1 MADLESYYNKFNENK
16 RLLSRHGQVEYF
28 VTNKYI
34 HDYLFKGA
42 KIADIGAGT
51 GAYSIALAKEGYDVT
66 AVEYCKCN
74 LGVLKANVKKENVNV
89 KSFLGDCTSLH
100 MLQDNTF
107 DITLVFGPLYHLH
120 GEEKQLKALEEA
132 RRITKEG
139 GVILVAYYMNDYCV
153 VSYGFKDNHI
163 KESLEKGKLN
173 KDFICTHNEDDLYEP
188 VTVSYINYLLSKTK
202 LKRIKLVGVDGPT
215 DYMRQVINAMDEDT
229 FSLFK
234 QYCLSISE
242 KQEMIGACSHTLD
255 ILKK

>member
-74 LGVLKANVKKENVNV
+74 LGVLRANLKKENVNV

-139 GVILVAYYMNDYCV
+139 GIILVAYYMNDYCV

-202 LKRIKLVGVDGPT
+202 LKRIKLVGVDCRT
-215 DYMRQVINAMDEDT
+215 DYMRKVINAMDDGT
-229 FSLFK
+229 FYLFK
-234 QYCLSISE
+234 
-242 KQEMIGACSHTLD
+242 
-255 ILKK
+255 

>member
-163 KESLEKGKLN
+163 KESH
-173 KDFICTHNEDDLYEP
+173 F
-188 VTVSYINYLLSKTK
+188 TK
-202 LKRIKLVGVDGPT
+202 
-215 DYMRQVINAMDEDT
+215 
-229 FSLFK
+229 
-234 QYCLSISE
+234 
-242 KQEMIGACSHTLD
+242 
-255 ILKK
+255 

>member
-1 MADLESYYNKFNENK
+1 M
-16 RLLSRHGQVEYF
+16 RLKLSLDEALQKGCKEIWVLLHYPPCGEKQGQSPFIELMKAYP
-28 VTNKYI
+28 VTRVIY
-34 HDYLFKGA
+34 G
-42 KIADIGAGT
+42 
-51 GAYSIALAKEGYDVT
+51 
-66 AVEYCKCN
+66 
-74 LGVLKANVKKENVNV
+74 
-89 KSFLGDCTSLH
+89 
-100 MLQDNTF
+100 
-107 DITLVFGPLYHLH
+107 HLH

-173 KDFICTHNEDDLYEP
+173 KDFVCTHNEDDLYEP

-202 LKRIKLVGVDGPT
+202 LERIKLVGVDGPT

-229 FSLFK
+229 FCLFK
-234 QYCLSISE
+234 QYCLLISE
-242 KQEMIGACSHTLD
+242 RQEMIGACSHTLD